1 MVLPSDN
8 NTVPRQADDPG
19 KDGRGTGRDD
29 ASSPQTDRPRAA
41 RGFLRFAG
49 ARRLLIAVLSVS
61 LAAHALSFP
70 LAFPAEPAAGQGFFL
85 LVIASACLEIAS
97 HAVRRVSLF
106 RALHAGRIMCLAS
119 LFLLLDPRSIVV
131 AVLLALPY
139 LVETAL
145 FDEQRIAIGWDA
157 AAVLLSAAA
166 LFTSQADWRERE
178 TLPLLAAYV
187 LSTGS
192 IAGIALVAAYHREE
206 NVRRSAEIRNL
217 SASVRNLMDANMA
230 LQLYAHNIET
240 ESTEKERNRITREL
254 HDLVGYA
261 LTNVIVMMNAAHV
274 LLRDDP
280 DSLDDLFAKTR
291 TQAEAALA
299 ETRSTLRRLREI
311 RPFGPIGLQALWHL
325 TRGFQG
331 ATGVEVRLNLG
342 NLPWSFGRKL
352 DAVIFRIIQEGL
364 TNAFRHGKAT
374 QVRINLWQTEGEII
388 VSVLD
393 NGRGVAPE
401 TEVTDGIGLAG
412 MRERLS
418 EYGGEI
424 RLRSGVDGFELLATI
439 PYGMGDIGGEDTRA
453 GG

>member
-1 MVLPSDN
+1 MELPSDN
-8 NTVPRQADDPG
+8 NAVPRPADDPG
-19 KDGRGTGRDD
+19 ADGRGTDRDD
-29 ASSPQTDRPRAA
+29 ASSPQADRPRASI
-41 RGFLRFAG
+41 GFLRFAG

-61 LAAHALSFP
+61 LAAHALSFL
-70 LAFPAEPAAGQGFFL
+70 LAVPAEPAARQGFLL

-97 HAVRRVSLF
+97 HAVHHVSHFRV
-106 RALHAGRIMCLAS
+106 LHASRIVCLAS
-119 LFLLLDPRSIVV
+119 LFLLLDAQPVV
-131 AVLLALPY
+131 VPVLLSLPY

-145 FDEQRIAIGWDA
+145 FDEQRIAIAWDA
-157 AAVLLSAAA
+157 AAVLLLAAA
-166 LFTSQADWRERE
+166 LFAFQADWRQRE

-187 LSTGS
+187 VTTGS
-192 IAGIALVAAYHREE
+192 IAGLALVAAYHREE
-206 NVRRSAEIRNL
+206 NVRRFAEIRAL
-217 SASVRNLMDANMA
+217 SSSVRNLMDANMA

-240 ESTEKERNRITREL
+240 ESTEKERSRITREL
-254 HDLVGYA
+254 HDMVGYA

-291 TQAEAALA
+291 TQAEEALA

-311 RPFGPIGLQALWHL
+311 RPFGPIGLQAIWHL

-352 DAVIFRIIQEGL
+352 DAVIFRIVQEGL

-374 QVRINLWQTEGEII
+374 RVRINLWQTEGEII

-393 NGRGVAPE
+393 NGRGVAPGM
-401 TEVTDGIGLAG
+401 EVADGIGLAG

-418 EYGGEI
+418 EYGGDI
-424 RLRSGVDGFELLATI
+424 RLRSAVDGFELLATI
-439 PYGMGDIGGEDTRA
+439 PYGMGGIGGEDSRA

>member
-1 MVLPSDN
+1 MELPSDN
-8 NTVPRQADDPG
+8 NAVPRPADDPG
-19 KDGRGTGRDD
+19 ADGRGTDRDD
-29 ASSPQTDRPRAA
+29 ASSPQADRPRASI
-41 RGFLRFAG
+41 GFLRFAG

-61 LAAHALSFP
+61 LAAHAVSFL
-70 LAFPAEPAAGQGFFL
+70 LAFPAEPAARQGFLL

-97 HAVRRVSLF
+97 HAVHRVSLF
-106 RALHAGRIMCLAS
+106 RVLHTSRIVCLAS
-119 LFLLLDPRSIVV
+119 LFLLLDAQPVV
-131 AVLLALPY
+131 VPVLLSLPY

-145 FDEQRIAIGWDA
+145 FDEQRIAIAWDA
-157 AAVLLSAAA
+157 AAVLLLAAA
-166 LFTSQADWRERE
+166 LFAFQADWRQRE

-187 LSTGS
+187 VTTGS
-192 IAGIALVAAYHREE
+192 IAGLALVAAYHREE
-206 NVRRSAEIRNL
+206 NVRRFAEIRAL
-217 SASVRNLMDANMA
+217 SSSVRNLMDANMA

-240 ESTEKERNRITREL
+240 ESTEKERSRITREL
-254 HDLVGYA
+254 HDMVGYA

-291 TQAEAALA
+291 TQAEEALA

-311 RPFGPIGLQALWHL
+311 RPFGPIGLQAIWHL

-352 DAVIFRIIQEGL
+352 DAVIFRIVQEGL

-374 QVRINLWQTEGEII
+374 RVRINLWQTEGEII

-393 NGRGVAPE
+393 NGRGVAPGM
-401 TEVTDGIGLAG
+401 EVADGIGLAG

-418 EYGGEI
+418 EYGGDI
-424 RLRSGVDGFELLATI
+424 RLRSAVDGFELLATI
-439 PYGMGDIGGEDTRA
+439 PYGMGGIGGEDSRA

>member
-1 MVLPSDN
+1 MELPSDTH
-8 NTVPRQADDPG
+8 TVLQQAGDPG
-19 KDGRGTGRDD
+19 KDGPGMDRDG
-29 ASSPQTDRPRAA
+29 ASSPRTDRPRAA
-41 RGFLRFAG
+41 TGILRFAG
-49 ARRLLIAVLSVS
+49 ARRLLIAVLAVS
-61 LAAHALSFP
+61 LAAHAVSFL
-70 LAFPAEPAAGQGFFL
+70 LAFPAEPVARQGFIL
-85 LVIASACLEIAS
+85 LVIASASLEIAS

-106 RALHAGRIMCLAS
+106 RAFHAGRVTCIAS
-119 LFLLLDPRSIVV
+119 LFLLLDPRSLVV
-131 AVLLALPY
+131 AVLLTLPY

-145 FDEQRIAIGWDA
+145 FDEQRIAIVWDT
-157 AAVLLSAAA
+157 AAVLLLAAA
-166 LFTSQADWRERE
+166 LFASRADWGESE
-178 TLPLLAAYV
+178 TLPLLAAY
-187 LSTGS
+187 LLTTGS

-206 NVRRSAEIRNL
+206 NVRRFAEIRNL
-217 SASVRNLMDANMA
+217 SSSVRNLMDANMA

-342 NLPWSFGRKL
+342 NLPWSFGRTL
-352 DAVIFRIIQEGL
+352 DAVIFRIVQEGL

-374 QVRINLWQTEGEII
+374 RVRINLWQTEGEII

-393 NGRGVAPE
+393 NGRGVAPG
-401 TEVTDGIGLAG
+401 TGVTDGIGLAG

-439 PYGMGDIGGEDTRA
+439 PYGMGDIGGEDKSA

>member
-8 NTVPRQADDPG
+8 YTAPRQAGDPG
-19 KDGRGTGRDD
+19 HDSLRMERDD
-29 ASSPQTDRPRAA
+29 ASSPQAERPRAA
-41 RGFLRFAG
+41 SGFPRFAG
-49 ARRLLIAVLSVS
+49 ARRLLIAILFVS
-61 LAAHALSFP
+61 LAAHAVSFL
-70 LAFPAEPAAGQGFFL
+70 LAFPTEPAARQGFIL

-106 RALHAGRIMCLAS
+106 RALHAARIACLAS
-119 LFLLLDPRSIVV
+119 LFLLLDPRTAAVP
-131 AVLLALPY
+131 VLLTLPY

-145 FDEQRIAIGWDA
+145 FDEERIAVAWDM
-157 AAVLLSAAA
+157 AAVLLLAAA
-166 LFTSQADWRERE
+166 LFASQVDWQERA

-187 LSTGS
+187 LTTGS

-206 NVRRSAEIRNL
+206 NVRRSTEIRNL
-217 SASVRNLMDANMA
+217 SSSVRNLMDANMA

-240 ESTEKERNRITREL
+240 ESTEKERSRITREL
-254 HDLVGYA
+254 HDTVGYA

-291 TQAEAALA
+291 TQAEEALA

-311 RPFGPIGLQALWHL
+311 RPLGPIGLQAIWHL

-352 DAVIFRIIQEGL
+352 DAVIFRIVQEGL

-374 QVRINLWQTEGEII
+374 RVRINLWQTEGEII

-393 NGRGVAPE
+393 NGRGVAPG
-401 TEVTDGIGLAG
+401 TEVADGIGLTG

-418 EYGGEI
+418 EYGGDI
-424 RLRSGVDGFELLATI
+424 RLRSAVDGFELAATI
-439 PYGMGDIGGEDTRA
+439 PYGMGGIGGEDTRA